1 MNNPTESEADTA
13 KTETTTTSNKNKS
26 PSRSDSSSPSEIRYI
41 CYGPEKESPW
51 LPAIKQLISKDLSEP
66 YSIYVY
72 RYFLYQWGKLC
83 FLALNPKDELIGV
96 IVCKL
101 EPHRGGPLR
110 GYIAMLAT
118 REDQRGKGIASKL
131 VRMACEAMTE
141 ENADEIVLETE
152 TDNLPSLKI
161 YENLGFIRSKRLH
174 RYYLNGNTA
183 YRLILYLKDGI
194 PYQPTY
200 PPSMDYGVSFA
211 EGGGGGAVHGSGKDP
226 TKGMLGSE
234 DLIERQ
240 AAQMRIEESG
250 RAGSGSGGFD
260 GKIEF

>member
-1 MNNPTESEADTA
+1 MNNTAESEADTA
-13 KTETTTTSNKNKS
+13 KTESTGGKNTT
-26 PSRSDSSSPSEIRYI
+26 SDSSSSDEIRYI
-41 CYGPEKESPW
+41 CYGSEKESPW

-83 FLALNPKDELIGV
+83 FLALNPQDELIGV

-131 VRMACEAMTE
+131 VRMACEAMIE
-141 ENADEIVLETE
+141 ENADEIALETE
-152 TDNLPSLKI
+152 THNLPSLKI
-161 YENLGFIRSKRLH
+161 YEKLGFIRSKRLH

-194 PYQPTY
+194 PYQPTF
-200 PPSMDYGVSFA
+200 PPMDYGPTSA
-211 EGGGGGAVHGSGKDP
+211 EGALYGSGEDP
-226 TKGMLGSE
+226 TKAMLGSE

-240 AAQMRIEESG
+240 AAQMRIEE
-250 RAGSGSGGFD
+250 GSRGFGGEIDF
-260 GKIEF
+260 

>member
-1 MNNPTESEADTA
+1 MSNSTEAA
-13 KTETTTTSNKNKS
+13 KETNK
-26 PSRSDSSSPSEIRYI
+26 PSQKNDDDIRYI
-41 CYGPEKESPW
+41 CYGEEKESPW

-83 FLALNPKDELIGV
+83 FMAINSKDELVGV

-101 EPHRGGPLR
+101 EPHRGGPMR

-131 VRMACEAMTE
+131 VRMACDEMIAE
-141 ENADEIVLETE
+141 DADEIALETE
-152 TDNLPSLKI
+152 DDNIPSLRI
-161 YENLGFIRSKRLH
+161 YEKLGFIRSKRLH

-183 YRLILYLKDGI
+183 YRLLLYLKSGI
-194 PYQPTY
+194 PNRPTFPPEY
-200 PPSMDYGVSFA
+200 PPLGPGEAGYPVPD
-211 EGGGGGAVHGSGKDP
+211 DP
-226 TKGMLGSE
+226 RAALMNE

-240 AAQMRIEESG
+240 VAQLRIADVYDE
-250 RAGSGSGGFD
+250 RHDVRGG
-260 GKIEF
+260 GT

>member
-1 MNNPTESEADTA
+1 MDNSAESEASTA
-13 KTETTTTSNKNKS
+13 KTETTTPGSNKSKTS
-26 PSRSDSSSPSEIRYI
+26 SRKDSSSSSEIRYI

-51 LPAIKQLISKDLSEP
+51 LPAVKQLISKDLSEP

-131 VRMACEAMTE
+131 VRMACEAMIE
-141 ENADEIVLETE
+141 EDADEIALETE
-152 TDNLPSLKI
+152 THNLPSLKI
-161 YENLGFIRSKRLH
+161 YENLGFVRSKRLH

-194 PYQPTY
+194 PYQPTF
-200 PPSMDYGVSFA
+200 PPPMDYGASSVEA
-211 EGGGGGAVHGSGKDP
+211 EVVHGSGGDSMKE
-226 TKGMLGSE
+226 TLGLGSE

-240 AAQMRIEESG
+240 AAQLRIEEGG
-250 RAGSGSGGFD
+250 REGG
-260 GKIEF
+260 GG